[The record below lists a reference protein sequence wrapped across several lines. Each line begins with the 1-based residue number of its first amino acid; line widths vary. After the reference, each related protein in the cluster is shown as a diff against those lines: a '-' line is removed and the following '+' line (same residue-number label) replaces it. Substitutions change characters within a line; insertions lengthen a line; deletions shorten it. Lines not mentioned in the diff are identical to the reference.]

1 MLTLGDGGRA
11 RKEKARRRLL
21 KCEIMFQLYTL
32 RSLSVQMQGEEC
44 SDQEKSQAC
53 LVPKPQLSCL
63 KESRRFYSVQKHWF
77 AMAKRHADLRLSL
90 ALQTRYH
97 IIQYRNIRIGNYGY
111 VLLLL
116 SYLYGVKE
124 VKRGLITPHFLS
136 DLIGL

>member
-1 MLTLGDGGRA
+1 MLTLGDGVRA

-32 RSLSVQMQGEEC
+32 RAHINREFIRTDARRRVLGSREESGLFGSEAAAELSQG
-44 SDQEKSQAC
+44 
-53 LVPKPQLSCL
+53 V
-63 KESRRFYSVQKHWF
+63 KEVLLCTYKKHWF

-90 ALQTRYH
+90 ALQTRNH

-124 VKRGLITPHFLS
+124 VN
-136 DLIGL
+136 